1 MESWF
6 VLVNYCFRWLINN
19 MNNKNNEFS
28 KAFEGVKVHP
38 NAFVDSNAEL
48 HDGVIISQGA
58 IVGPNVII
66 GKDTEIGPNAVI
78 TGRTQIGKNNKI
90 FPNVFI
96 GLDPQDLKFNGAST
110 EVIIGDNN
118 IFRECVTI
126 NKATYEGEKTIIG
139 NNNLLMAY
147 SHIGHN
153 CELGNGIVLSN
164 SVQVAGH
171 VKVEDRAIIGG
182 CLGVHQFV
190 HIGYLAMI
198 GGMTRVDRDVP
209 PFCIAEGHP
218 GRLRGL
224 NRIGIKRSGLME
236 NKDFDLKLLQN
247 TWNLLF
253 KSNDAISN
261 SLEKVMKGELDI
273 SSSRL
278 CSFLKESISKER
290 RGPMPIVNL

>member
-1 MESWF
+1 MKKNTE
-6 VLVNYCFRWLINN
+6 LDPNYKGAI
-19 MNNKNNEFS
+19 
-28 KAFEGVKVHP
+28 VHQS
-38 NAFVDSNAEL
+38 AFVDSSAEL
-48 HDGVIISQGA
+48 DDGVSIAKGA
-58 IVGPNVII
+58 IVGPNVTI
-66 GKDTEIGPNAVI
+66 GKGTEIGPNAVI
-78 TGRTQIGKNNKI
+78 KGRTQIGANNKV

-96 GLDPQDLKFNGAST
+96 GLEPQDLKYKGAST

-118 IFRECVTI
+118 TFRECVTI
-126 NKATYEGEKTIIG
+126 NKATDEGEKTIIG

-147 SHIGHN
+147 THIGHN

-171 VKVEDRAIIGG
+171 VKIEDKAIIGG

-209 PFCIAEGHP
+209 PFCLAEGHP

-224 NRIGIKRSGLME
+224 NRIGIKRSGLLGS
-236 NKDFDLKLLQN
+236 KDFDLKLLQS

-261 SLEKVMKGELDI
+261 SLEKAMKGKLDL
-273 SSSRL
+273 SSSKL
-278 CSFLKESISKER
+278 CIFLKESISKER
-290 RGPMPIVNL
+290 RGPMPIVNS

>member
-1 MESWF
+1 ME
-6 VLVNYCFRWLINN
+6 
-19 MNNKNNEFS
+19 NKNAKLKS
-28 KAFEGVKVHP
+28 SLSGVKVHP
-38 NAFVDSNAEL
+38 NAFVDPSAEL

-58 IVGPNVII
+58 IIGPDVII
-66 GKDTEIGPNAVI
+66 GKGTEIGPNSVI
-78 TGRTQIGKNNKI
+78 KGRTKIGSYNKV

-96 GLDPQDLKFNGAST
+96 GLDPQDLKYKGAST

-118 IFRECVTI
+118 TFRECVTI
-126 NKATYEGEKTIIG
+126 NKATDEGEKTIIG

-147 SHIGHN
+147 THIGHN
-153 CELGNGIVLSN
+153 CELGSRIILSN

-171 VKVEDRAIIGG
+171 VKVEDKAIIGG
-182 CLGVHQFV
+182 CLGIHQFV

-209 PFCIAEGHP
+209 PFCLAEGHP

-236 NKDFDLKLLQN
+236 NKDFDLKLLQT

-253 KSNDAISN
+253 KSNNVMSDALDIAI
-261 SLEKVMKGELDI
+261 KGELDL
-273 SSSRL
+273 SSKKL
-278 CSFLKESISKER
+278 CDFLKDSISKER
-290 RGPMPIVNL
+290 RGPMPLVN